1 MNNAVTIPARLL
13 TLLPEGVAA
22 NVTAALSSG
31 QFDPAALETAF
42 ASVDWTLHRDKLQ
55 EVLRELVPIEELVPP
70 VYEQWRPVVRDG
82 FDFIGARLSSDRLAP
97 KLVEQLTL
105 PSSTSVEDRI
115 LAFIR
120 RVPVLQKIGQTV
132 ARNTNLE
139 GAFRARLT
147 ILEDGIHDVEESEIR
162 AEVETQLAPLLA
174 EYRVD
179 IKPGIY
185 GEGSVSALLRFT
197 CRACLDSGPVVGVFK
212 VLKPFIPKYFKEE
225 LALLADL
232 ADYFDANPQRYN
244 LGKLNLRAILDD
256 VRELYEREID
266 FVNERENLGMARQ
279 RYGGV
284 VGLRIP
290 RPIAALSTA
299 TITAMTLEQSV
310 KIIDAYPGDLLRRKE
325 LARRLIECL
334 VARPLFLG
342 QELSPFHADP
352 HVGNLRVDETNGDLV
367 LLDWALT
374 GTLTTVD
381 RRSLLL
387 LLLTLPLRD
396 EAQILAALSE
406 ISLAKDE
413 VTQIFL
419 RRQIEI
425 FMDALPLGKIPN
437 PGSLGDLV
445 DGLLRAGLRF
455 SGSFLIF
462 RKMLSTL
469 GDVVEQIS
477 PSETIQQVVLE
488 YAVTNGL
495 VRALAPGARKIEF
508 QIPLR
513 GSDLLQLGLSAQ
525 LLLPRVWA
533 QSVRSIARQAALF
546 PGPVHPKL
554 EPK

>member
-1 MNNAVTIPARLL
+1 MNDASAINAKFLS
-13 TLLPEGVAA
+13 LLPEGVAA
-22 NVTAALSSG
+22 YVTAALSSG
-31 QFDPAALETAF
+31 LFDPARLQAAF
-42 ASVDWTLHRDKLQ
+42 ASVDWALHRDKLQ
-55 EVLRELVPIEELVPP
+55 EVLRELLPIEELVPP
-70 VYEQWRPVVRDG
+70 VYEQWRPVIRDG

-105 PSSTSVEDRI
+105 PASTSVEDRI
-115 LAFIR
+115 LTFIR

-132 ARNTNLE
+132 ARNANLE
-139 GAFRARLT
+139 NSFRARLT

-179 IKPGIY
+179 LKPGIY

-197 CRACLDSGPVVGVFK
+197 CRACPGIGPVAGVFK

-232 ADYFDANPQRYN
+232 AAHFDANQQHYN
-244 LGKLNLRAILDD
+244 LDKLNLRAILDEI
-256 VRELYEREID
+256 RELYEREID
-266 FVNERENLGMARQ
+266 FIHERENLITAGE

-284 VGLRIP
+284 AGLRIP

-299 TITAMTLEQSV
+299 SITAMTEERSV
-310 KIIDAYPGDLLRRKE
+310 KIIDAFPGNLLRRKE

-342 QELSPFHADP
+342 RELSPFHADP
-352 HVGNLRVDETNGDLV
+352 HVGNLRVDEANGDLV

-419 RRQIEI
+419 KRQIEI
-425 FMDALPLGKIPN
+425 FMDDLPLGSIPN

-445 DGLLRAGLRF
+445 DDLLRAGLRF

-469 GDVVEQIS
+469 ADVVEQIS

-495 VRALAPGARKIEF
+495 VSALAPGARKREF

-513 GSDLLQLGLSAQ
+513 ASDLLQLGLSAQ

-533 QSVRSIARQAALF
+533 QTARSIARQGAFL
-546 PGPVHPKL
+546 PGHFQPKL
-554 EPK
+554 ELK

>member
-1 MNNAVTIPARLL
+1 LSSGLFDPARLQ
-13 TLLPEGVAA
+13 A
-22 NVTAALSSG
+22 
-31 QFDPAALETAF
+31 AF
-42 ASVDWTLHRDKLQ
+42 ASVDWALHRDKLQ
-55 EVLRELVPIEELVPP
+55 EVLRELLPIEELVPP
-70 VYEQWRPVVRDG
+70 VYEQWRPVIRDG

-105 PSSTSVEDRI
+105 PASTSVEDRI
-115 LAFIR
+115 LTFIR

-132 ARNTNLE
+132 ARNANLE
-139 GAFRARLT
+139 NSFRARLT

-179 IKPGIY
+179 LKPGIY

-197 CRACLDSGPVVGVFK
+197 CRACPGIGPVAGVFK

-232 ADYFDANPQRYN
+232 ADHFDANQQHYN
-244 LGKLNLRAILDD
+244 LDKLNLRAILDEI
-256 VRELYEREID
+256 RELYEREID
-266 FVNERENLGMARQ
+266 FIHERENLITAGE

-284 VGLRIP
+284 AGLRIP

-299 TITAMTLEQSV
+299 SITAMTEERSV
-310 KIIDAYPGDLLRRKE
+310 KIIDAFPGNLLRRKE

-342 QELSPFHADP
+342 RELSPFHADP
-352 HVGNLRVDETNGDLV
+352 HVGNLRVDEANGDLV

-419 RRQIEI
+419 KRQIEI
-425 FMDALPLGKIPN
+425 FMDDLPLGSIPN

-445 DGLLRAGLRF
+445 DDLLRAGLRF

-469 GDVVEQIS
+469 ADVVEQIS

-495 VRALAPGARKIEF
+495 VSAFAPGARKTEF

-513 GSDLLQLGLSAQ
+513 ASDLLQLGLSAQ

-533 QSVRSIARQAALF
+533 QTARSIARQGAFL
-546 PGPVHPKL
+546 PGHFQPKL
-554 EPK
+554 ELK